1 MKRYLGIDIG
11 GTSIKY
17 GVFNEYGEEVRS
29 QSGVMSTN
37 RDDLES
43 MLSILTSIIKSLE
56 PLDGVG
62 VSVPGGV
69 DGESGLVIEGGAC
82 TCLDQVN
89 LKDLLKERSGY
100 TISMENDANCVAL
113 AEKWVGNGKDCRN
126 FVCVTLGTGVGGGIF
141 LNNQLYRGSHFLAG
155 EFGLMIQNEND
166 GLQNENIVSFHY
178 ATLPLVAKVKQALD
192 IESDDFDGKDVFR
205 LIHEENEEVTA
216 IYQKWIHGI
225 VCLIQNI
232 GFAFDPEKILIGGG
246 VSVVPM
252 VLEDIRSGV
261 EKIHPL
267 TSNWDIDI
275 CKCYNDSGKLG
286 AAYLCMTEQH

>member
-11 GTSIKY
+11 GTTIKY
-17 GVFNEYGEEVRS
+17 GVFNEFGEEVRS
-29 QSGVMSTN
+29 QSGVMGTN

-62 VSVPGGV
+62 ISVPGGV
-69 DGESGLVIEGGAC
+69 DNESGFVIEGGAC
-82 TCLDQVN
+82 SCLDQVP
-89 LKDLLKERSGY
+89 LKELLKERSGY
-100 TISMENDANCVAL
+100 HISVENDANCVAL
-113 AEKWVGNGKDCRN
+113 AEKWVGNGKDCKN
-126 FVCVTLGTGVGGGIF
+126 FICITLGTGVGGGIF

-155 EFGLMIQNEND
+155 EFGYMIQNEKD
-166 GLQNENIVSFHY
+166 GLVNENIVSFHN
-178 ATLPLVAKVKQALD
+178 ATLPLVSFVKETLD

-205 LIHEENEEVTA
+205 LIHEENDQVIS
-216 IYQKWIHGI
+216 IYKKWIHGI
-225 VCLIQNI
+225 VCMIQNI

-252 VLEDIRSGV
+252 VLEDIKSGV
-261 EKIHPL
+261 ERINSL
-267 TSNWDIDI
+267 TSNWEIDI

-286 AAYLCMTEQH
+286 AAYLCMQEDE